1 MLRVLLV
8 ALTVVITACE
18 PKTVTKIR
26 TVEVPRVEQ
35 REVSVLVPYAS
46 NPEILPQTI
55 IIDRSFGIKTY
66 PRPITQETPRLQE
79 LAAAVAKVVSING
92 SSGSGFFI
100 SADGLFLTN
109 EHVIERSSCVSRGCP
124 GTKLI
129 RDYRV
134 GGDNQVFQEYEV
146 LVHGNSD
153 GELDF
158 TLLKVKLPEGTSVPF
173 LELDKTPL
181 DLSLILES
189 DKFKVLGH
197 PGGASLRATN
207 ARPQAGKSH
216 SMPLLGLVIPG
227 NSGGPLINEDTGRVI
242 GLVKQRSTRWLRED
256 EETSRT
262 QELGYATPIPYL
274 LQQLAASE
282 YSVNHP
288 SLSIDKSTAELSE
301 GAAIEAPQEKM
312 QTASIGSFR
321 SLLRK
326 EDSDPAGNLLPYIG
340 TPDEARVLAW
350 MFTSDLDE
358 NPLQAG
364 QVTSLLNLQMSL
376 GRPLAISPENWA
388 VIDRELLDAG
398 DVYDLEVTKLKILRH
413 YFDPATRA
421 GFQKQCA
428 STLNLIG
435 AGTSYLNGYF
445 CLSSLKLTTVLEQ
458 MRTGSDY
465 AELDDLGI
473 PQVALMTYARIG
485 VNDQADRDAVA
496 EFYKFLD
503 KKSNDVEFL
512 MQLDAAASDAALG
525 HMAPGSFAKTFPS
538 ME

>member
-8 ALTVVITACE
+8 AFTVVIVACE
-18 PKTVTKIR
+18 PKTVTKVR
-26 TVEVPRVEQ
+26 TIEVPRVER

-66 PRPITQETPRLQE
+66 PRPITQESPRLQE

-109 EHVIERSSCVSRGCP
+109 EHVIERSSCVSRGCS

-146 LVHGNSD
+146 LAHGDAD

-158 TLLKVKLPEGTSVPF
+158 TLLKVKLPEGTTVPF

-207 ARPQAGKSH
+207 ARPQPGKSH

-227 NSGGPLINEDTGRVI
+227 NSGGPLINEETGRVI

-256 EETSRT
+256 EESSRT

-274 LQQLAASE
+274 LQQLAVSE

-288 SLSIDKSTAELSE
+288 SLSIDKATAELSLE
-301 GAAIEAPQEKM
+301 AAIAAPQEKM
-312 QTASIGSFR
+312 QTASIRSFR

-326 EDSDPAGNLLPYIG
+326 EDSDPAGDLLPYIG
-340 TPDEARVLAW
+340 TPDEARVLSW
-350 MFTSDLDE
+350 MFAGDLDE
-358 NPLQAG
+358 TPLDVRR
-364 QVTSLLNLQMSL
+364 VTALLNLQMTL

-388 VIDRELLDAG
+388 LIDSELLAAG
-398 DVYDLEVTKLKILRH
+398 DEYDLEVLMLKILRH
-413 YFDPATRA
+413 YFDPASRTIY
-421 GFQKQCA
+421 QNQCA
-428 STLNLIG
+428 RTLDLIG
-435 AGTSYLNGYF
+435 AGTSYLNPYF
-445 CLSSLKLTTVLEQ
+445 CLSDLKLTTVLEHL
-458 MRTGSDY
+458 RTGSDY
-465 AELDDLGI
+465 DEVDDLGI
-473 PQVALMTYARIG
+473 PQLALMIYARIG
-485 VNDQADRDAVA
+485 VNDQADRDAVT

-503 KKSNDVEFL
+503 QKSNDVEFL
-512 MQLDAAASDAALG
+512 MQLDAAATDAALG
-525 HMAPGSFAKTFPS
+525 HLAPGSFAKTFPS

>member
-1 MLRVLLV
+1 MLRVLLI
-8 ALTVVITACE
+8 AFTVVIAACE
-18 PKTVTKIR
+18 PKTVTKVR
-26 TVEVPRVEQ
+26 TIEVPRVEQ

-66 PRPITQETPRLQE
+66 PRPITQESPRLQE
-79 LAAAVAKVVSING
+79 LAGAVAKVVSISG

-109 EHVIERSSCVSRGCP
+109 EHVIERSSCVSRGCS

-146 LVHGNSD
+146 LVHGDSD

-158 TLLKVKLPEGTSVPF
+158 TILKVKLPEGTSVPF

-181 DLSLILES
+181 DLSLVLES
-189 DKFKVLGH
+189 DRFKVLGH

-207 ARPQAGKSH
+207 ARPQPGRSH

-288 SLSIDKSTAELSE
+288 SLSIDKSSVELSE
-301 GAAIEAPQEKM
+301 EAAIAAPQEKM

-326 EDSDPAGNLLPYIG
+326 EDSDPAGDLLPYIG

-358 NPLQAG
+358 NPLQVG

-376 GRPLAISPENWA
+376 GRPLAISPENLA
-388 VIDRELLDAG
+388 LIDRELLEDSYE
-398 DVYDLEVTKLKILRH
+398 YDFQKIKLKIMRH
-413 YFDPATRA
+413 FYDPASRTSL
-421 GFQKQCA
+421 QSKCA
-428 STLNLIG
+428 STLVLIG
-435 AGTSYLNGYF
+435 EGTSFLNPYY
-445 CLSSLKLTTVLEQ
+445 CLSNNKLTDVLGL
-458 MRTGSDY
+458 MRASTYD
-465 AELDDLGI
+465 ELDDLGI
-473 PQVALMTYARIG
+473 PQIILMTYARIG
-485 VNDQADRDAVA
+485 VNEQVDRDAIT

-503 KKSNDVEFL
+503 KQSNDVEFL
-512 MQLDAAASDAALG
+512 MQLDAAATDAALG
-525 HMAPGSFAKTFPS
+525 HLAPGSFAKTFPS
-538 ME
+538 LE

>member
-1 MLRVLLV
+1 
-8 ALTVVITACE
+8 
-18 PKTVTKIR
+18 
-26 TVEVPRVEQ
+26 
-35 REVSVLVPYAS
+35 VLVPYAS

-66 PRPITQETPRLQE
+66 PRPITQESPRLQE

-109 EHVIERSSCVSRGCP
+109 EHVIERSTCVSRGCP

-129 RDYRV
+129 RDYRI
-134 GGDNQVFQEYEV
+134 GGANQVFQEYEV
-146 LVHGNSD
+146 LVHGNSN

-158 TLLKVKLPEGTSVPF
+158 TLLKVKLPAGTSVPF

-181 DLSLILES
+181 DLSRIVES
-189 DKFKVLGH
+189 DTFKVLGH

-216 SMPLLGLVIPG
+216 SMPLLGLVIGG

-282 YSVNHP
+282 YAVNIP
-288 SLSIDKSTAELSE
+288 ALLIDKSPLEPSE
-301 GAAIEAPQEKM
+301 NAAIEAPQQKM
-312 QTASIGSFR
+312 KTASIGSFR

-326 EDSDPAGNLLPYIG
+326 EKSDPAGDLLPYIG
-340 TPDEARVLAW
+340 TPDEARALTW
-350 MFTSDLDE
+350 MFASDLDE
-358 NPLQAG
+358 NPLAVS
-364 QVTSLLNLQMSL
+364 QVTALLNLQMSL

-388 VIDRELLDAG
+388 LIDSELLEAG
-398 DVYDLEVTKLKILRH
+398 DEYDLEVLKLKILRH
-413 YFDPATRA
+413 YFEPATRTS
-421 GFQKQCA
+421 FQNKCA

-435 AGTSYLNGYF
+435 AGTSYLNPYF
-445 CLSSLKLTTVLEQ
+445 CLSSLKVTKVLDL
-458 MRTGSDY
+458 MRASEYD
-465 AELDDLGI
+465 ELDDLGI
-473 PQVALMTYARIG
+473 PQWTIKLTAM
-485 VNDQADRDAVA
+485 
-496 EFYKFLD
+496 
-503 KKSNDVEFL
+503 
-512 MQLDAAASDAALG
+512 
-525 HMAPGSFAKTFPS
+525 PS
-538 ME
+538 QNFISSSTKRATTWSS